1 MRVLMTSLSMLV
13 VLGISG
19 GCSWIKAHEKE
30 RQALWEETLHR
41 DDPLPPPG
49 YDADV
54 IIVVPQ
60 DSMIYIPNADGGSY
74 GYILGK

>member
-1 MRVLMTSLSMLV
+1 MRTLITCLSMLGMV
-13 VLGISG
+13 SISS
-19 GCSWIKAHEKE
+19 GCTWIKTYEKE
-30 RQALWEETLHR
+30 RQALWEETLRR

-60 DSMIYIPNADGGSY
+60 DSMIYIPDADGGSY